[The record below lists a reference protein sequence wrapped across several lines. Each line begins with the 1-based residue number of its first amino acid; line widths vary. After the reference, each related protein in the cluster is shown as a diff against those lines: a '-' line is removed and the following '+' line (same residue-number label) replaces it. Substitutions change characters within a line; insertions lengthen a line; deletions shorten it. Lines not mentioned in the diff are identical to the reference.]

1 MKVRIGISLGPA
13 GTPDQFAGAVD
24 LLEQAGV
31 DSLWL
36 PENVYSP
43 LVEPFTGMAFALART
58 RRLKAGTGIS
68 VLPGRHPVLVAKQL
82 ASLAGLAPGRVLP
95 VFGLLPAQD
104 AERALFTVPDGQRA
118 AVFDESLELLRL
130 LLTTEKVDF
139 AGQFFSV
146 SGATVRTRPAKPLD
160 LWLGGSAPAGLRRVG
175 RLADGWL
182 GSLLTPA
189 EAGAAVTII
198 QDAAAAAGR
207 EVEDDHFGLSLPVTL
222 AGNEHGIPAPLLAS
236 INRRRPEAD
245 PATLVAAEL
254 GRCPPDARAVRR
266 GRAEQVRGA
275 AGEPGTVRPVPRR
288 LRPRAPPHPELV
300 PAPTP
305 VTAAPARRA
314 AGPRR
319 CDSAVVRTSTMW
331 HRRGSL
337 RSRRCSPRLAR
348 DAVVQHQER
357 QAEHPERVL
366 GPQFAPLDIDVE
378 PLGEPAHGDRG
389 QLGRLRVYISKVVAR
404 LVELAVAVQHQ
415 ALPIPGPI
423 PGPFRAHSRRPA
435 GTAAAAW
442 R

>member
-95 VFGLLPAQD
+95 VFGLRPAQD
-104 AERALFTVPDGQRA
+104 AERPLFTVPDGQRA

-146 SGATVRTRPAKPLD
+146 SGATVRPRPAKPLD

-245 PATLVAAEL
+245 PATLVAQSWDGARRML
-254 GRCPPDARAVRR
+254 GQYV
-266 GRAEQVRGA
+266 E
-275 AGEPGTVRPVPRR
+275 AGLSKFVVRP
-288 LRPRAPPHPELV
+288 A
-300 PAPTP
+300 
-305 VTAAPARRA
+305 
-314 AGPRR
+314 
-319 CDSAVVRTSTMW
+319 S
-331 HRRGSL
+331 
-337 RSRRCSPRLAR
+337 
-348 DAVVQHQER
+348 
-357 QAEHPERVL
+357 
-366 GPQFAPLDIDVE
+366 
-378 PLGEPAHGDRG
+378 
-389 QLGRLRVYISKVVAR
+389 
-404 LVELAVAVQHQ
+404 
-415 ALPIPGPI
+415 
-423 PGPFRAHSRRPA
+423 PGPFGPFLDGFVRELLPIQN
-435 GTAAAAW
+435 
-442 R
+442 